1 MVVRR
6 LNVLKQLEYSLTH
19 RHTHCFQLPSPKDT
33 AMNSIHSRLN
43 PFVLMLDPEA
53 VISAMEGSTN
63 LRGLR
68 QRICRPLDKPLIPK
82 THSIDRIALR
92 DYDAVIDA
100 EEFMDSGIDSYVEA
114 QPALQSVH

>member
-1 MVVRR
+1 
-6 LNVLKQLEYSLTH
+6 
-19 RHTHCFQLPSPKDT
+19 
-33 AMNSIHSRLN
+33 MNSIHSRLN

-100 EEFMDSGIDSYVEA
+100 EEFMDSGVEYYADA
-114 QPALQSVH
+114 QPAIHAMH